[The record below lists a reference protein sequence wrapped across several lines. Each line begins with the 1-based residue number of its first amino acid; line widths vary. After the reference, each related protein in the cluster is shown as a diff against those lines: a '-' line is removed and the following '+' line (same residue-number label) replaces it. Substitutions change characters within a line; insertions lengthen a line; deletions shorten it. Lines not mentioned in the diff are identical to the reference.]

1 MNTRRLGA
9 MLGPLLLFVF
19 VLLLSGCS
27 QPFFYPD
34 RIVVDTPEKY
44 GMTYE
49 SVEIRAADGT
59 ALHAWFFPTQGL
71 PNGTVLYLH
80 GTSQNVTAHFQRV
93 AWLTT
98 VGFNVLA
105 LDYRGYGESA
115 GLPSLHGAQ
124 LDIDAAMR
132 TLLARPDVHRERIFV
147 FGQSLGGA
155 LAIYYVA
162 HSPYRAHVRAVI
174 ADSPF
179 ADYRVIAR
187 ERMAALFIPRPLD
200 WLATFLVDDEYSPR
214 AAVAAISPIPLLL
227 IHGERDGVIGPHHS
241 RLLFDMAEQPKDFW
255 IIPGAGHIEA
265 MRRPL
270 MRQRLTSFL
279 LEHCG

>member
-98 VGFNVLA
+98 V
-105 LDYRGYGESA
+105 

-227 IHGERDGVIGPHHS
+227 IHGERDRVIGPHHS